1 MHTILPL
8 NASSRM
14 NRLRIP
20 RWYMLI
26 LTPAKIEQTA
36 NVTASAVLALSVVVA
51 SALPAAPK
59 PLRALNMPG
68 MQKQMRPRIMV
79 WVSGSG
85 YLFPHHSLKGANLMS
100 PCPSTQ

>member
-1 MHTILPL
+1 
-8 NASSRM
+8 
-14 NRLRIP
+14 
-20 RWYMLI
+20 MLI

-85 YLFPHHSLKGANLMS
+85 YLSPHHSLMGVNLMS
-100 PCPSTQ
+100 PCPSTQECHTACDAMYLLRNETHVEKI